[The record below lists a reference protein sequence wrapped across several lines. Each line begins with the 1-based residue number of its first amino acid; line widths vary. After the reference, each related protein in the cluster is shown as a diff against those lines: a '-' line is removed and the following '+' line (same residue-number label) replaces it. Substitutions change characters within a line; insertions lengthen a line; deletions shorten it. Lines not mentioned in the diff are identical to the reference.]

1 MKSIKTACRTLKDPA
16 NYFTGRGES
25 CLPVPFN
32 LLLFARRTKT
42 MLQQNDLQNRSH
54 HRFVLA
60 FNLQTAGYVHL
71 DHLSLLFNPGQALL
85 IHPYQFHHFSQ
96 LASNDLLW
104 LICTFEMPPGNFLD
118 ALRNTTVN
126 LSSKTLDALAVL
138 LKEWRLKSA
147 ELQDELCQSAL
158 IHLLACLK
166 QDQKLS
172 DAQILPET
180 GDNLI
185 RTVNRMI
192 SSRQEEPCTV
202 FRLAR
207 AMNISESR
215 LRTLF
220 RQTAGVPLG
229 SYIQNYRFTRS
240 MALLRNTNLPIADVA
255 EQSGFGSL
263 PAFSRAFKKQT
274 GQTPYNYRAKAPCLD

>member
-25 CLPVPFN
+25 NLPVPFN
-32 LLLFARRTKT
+32 LLLFVRKTRT

-138 LKEWRLKSA
+138 LKEWTLKSS
-147 ELQDELCQSAL
+147 ELQDELRQSAL
-158 IHLLACLK
+158 IRLLACLK

-172 DAQILPET
+172 DAQSLPEA
-180 GDNLI
+180 DDYLI
-185 RTVNRMI
+185 HTVNRMM
-192 SSRQEEPCTV
+192 SLPQKKPCTV
-202 FRLAR
+202 FRLAQ
-207 AMNISESR
+207 AMNMSESR

-229 SYIQNYRFTRS
+229 SYIQNYRLTRA
-240 MALLRNTNLPIADVA
+240 MALLRNTTLSIADVA

-263 PAFSRAFKKQT
+263 PAFSRTFKVAT
-274 GQTPYNYRAKAPCLD
+274 GQAPWNYRQKTNL